1 MGAEDQPSLLDG
13 LAGAEPTVG
22 VAELNATIQGALGQ
36 AFPTLLWVR
45 GEIQQLHVSRNQHTY
60 FELVEKHERS
70 DQVRAAIR
78 VALFRD
84 HRAPVNRALRDA
96 GLRLAD
102 GVEVRIRARVDY
114 YPPTGRLQLLMS
126 GIDPTFTVGR
136 LAADRDRLLRVLA
149 AEGRLGRNAQRP
161 LPRVPLRVGLVTSGG
176 SAAYRDFLH
185 ELERSRYAFEVAHCD
200 VRVQGAAASRRV
212 AWALRRLA
220 GLDLDAVVL
229 VRGGGA
235 RSDLAAFDAEVVART
250 ITDYPVPVLTG
261 IGHETDRTVADEVA
275 HTAAKTPTAAAA
287 VLVRAVEAYL
297 EKLDRAAHRVAAR
310 SRSAVGV
317 AGRDLAAL
325 TERVRRAGP
334 ASLGRERRRVDDH
347 RRRAVHA
354 GRRHARDAANTVT
367 AHRRTL
373 VASARRALRAG
384 ALELDGVDARVRALD
399 PHRVLE
405 RGYTITRDEQGGLVR
420 AASSAPPGAVLVT
433 ETADGRVRSR
443 VEER

>member
-1 MGAEDQPSLLDG
+1 MEPDDQPSLLDG

-22 VAELNATIQGALGQ
+22 VAELNAAIQGALGQ
-36 AFPTLLWVR
+36 AFPSLLWVR
-45 GEIQQLHVSRNQHTY
+45 GEIQQLHVSRNHHTY
-60 FELVEKHERS
+60 FELVEKHERG
-70 DQVRAAIR
+70 DQVRATIR

-84 HRAPVNRALRDA
+84 DRAPVNRALRDA
-96 GLRLAD
+96 GVRLED

-149 AEGRLGRNAQRP
+149 AEGRLERNARRP

-185 ELERSRYAFEVAHCD
+185 ELEASRYAFRVAHCD
-200 VRVQGAAASRRV
+200 VRVQGPAASRRV

-235 RSDLAAFDAEVVART
+235 RSDLAAFDAEIVART
-250 ITDYPVPVLTG
+250 IADFPVPVLTG

-275 HTAAKTPTAAAA
+275 HTCAKTPTAAAG
-287 VLVRAVEAYL
+287 VLIRAVEAYL
-297 EKLDRAAHRVAAR
+297 DELDRAAHRVAAR
-310 SRSAVGV
+310 SRGAVGL
-317 AGRDLAAL
+317 ARRDLAAL

-334 ASLGRERRRVDDH
+334 AALARERRAIDDH

-354 GRRHARDAANTVT
+354 GRRHTRDG
-367 AHRRTL
+367 AHAVADNQRAL

-384 ALELDGVDARVRALD
+384 VLALDGVDARVRALD

-405 RGYTITRDEQGGLVR
+405 RGYTITRDDQGALVR
-420 AASSAPPGAVLVT
+420 AASSTRAGTVLVT

-443 VEER
+443 VEEP